1 MPKIDIRAV
10 AVLMFGP
17 PGSGKGTVSKHLVDC
32 FDLPHISTGD
42 ILRENVARGTE
53 LGKEVKSVMDAG
65 QLVSDDLVN
74 RLVEERIGRPDCR
87 DGLILDGY
95 PRTLEQGKTL
105 ARLLEARGLEPLV
118 VYLDVDY
125 NKIVARLTARRSCPQ
140 CGAVYNLL
148 SKPPKAAGVCDLDGC
163 PLVVRDDDREEVI
176 RQRLENYDHQSRP
189 LVDYF
194 RERVRH
200 FYSVNGSEGS
210 PEEVAERA
218 CRLITTQE

>member
-1 MPKIDIRAV
+1 MPKIGIRAV

-32 FDLPHISTGD
+32 FELPHISTGD

-53 LGKEVKSVMDAG
+53 LGKEVKAVMDAG

-95 PRTLEQGKTL
+95 PRTLEQGKAL
-105 ARLLEARGLEPLV
+105 ARLLEAKGLEPLV

-125 NKIVARLTARRSCPQ
+125 NEIVTRLTARRSCPQ
-140 CGAVYNLL
+140 CGTVYNLF
-148 SKPPKAAGVCDLDGC
+148 SKPPKQEGVCDVDGV
-163 PLVVRDDDREEVI
+163 PVVVRNDDREEVI
-176 RQRLENYDHQSRP
+176 RQRLENYDQQSRP
-189 LVDYF
+189 LVDFF
-194 RERVRH
+194 RERVRR

-218 CRLITTQE
+218 CRLITTQA